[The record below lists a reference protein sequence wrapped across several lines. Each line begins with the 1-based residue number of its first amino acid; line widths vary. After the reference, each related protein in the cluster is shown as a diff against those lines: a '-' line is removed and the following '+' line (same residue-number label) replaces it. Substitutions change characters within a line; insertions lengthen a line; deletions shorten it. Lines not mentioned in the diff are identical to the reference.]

1 MINSVNSF
9 NTPQI
14 LNNDNVQGKLEKSKQ
29 VVADNF
35 ESNSAVKTLSGAAGE
50 SGSMRNS
57 MTLVPLLYILD
68 KIADNRMGG
77 SIEKSSLG
85 KAASV
90 GDKLSDLLHLGN
102 VFSEE
107 KVGRF
112 SEFLKKNRFT
122 KYFTNE
128 YKAVP
133 KSALAQSQSLA
144 EKYLRE
150 LNDQTQKLIPDFAE
164 MKYNPEIMKQL
175 ESVLSPKTIK
185 FIQDVGPLKNRL
197 TGDYLTSVSKTLT
210 ELTGVAEKHL
220 GTVGVK
226 DKEIIDALKT
236 NISKFMSGADDISEK
251 ALSEQIAALFSR
263 FGDKAHKNLLK
274 DSSVNLSKEALDMLA
289 TVSTKTFSKDQI
301 LAAVDDF
308 AAQGIELTGAN
319 KLSIARNKLSAADSK
334 VGNTLLGKIF
344 SKGLLKT
351 KDIVTYGGG
360 LISMFFMASA
370 IYNSVKAAKDAPK
383 GEKKATFMHVLSEQY
398 LGMILFQPSI
408 SLMYKLGGN
417 KYRGMTVE
425 ARDALKNLVKN
436 TNADENLTKEAL
448 KVAKLQ
454 RNLLIKGVDKDKVA
468 DLAGKSLNEAKTLA
482 KSLNKE
488 GAKLKFWEKPLK
500 FMGSILSTG
509 LDKMQKPK
517 FINLPKLGRKKLP
530 QPTLKGFLGGLGRF
544 AIIMFVIQPLIQK
557 PLTKLFH
564 KIFGEP
570 KTYLAKQNQQS
581 NVAQPAQEG
590 QNIQQPQN
598 IQQSQNNAET
608 NLVKKW
614 TQLPA
619 QKEDVVPNQNMTI
632 NNTTPVNAS
641 TPINKTEASDSQP
654 LKPQQN
660 ENIPALNLFNK
671 DKKAESSSRYIP
683 SIEPVQVPDNSAEI
697 QAQVDAILKSTDRVI
712 QSSKKYL

>member
-1 MINSVNSF
+1 MVNGINSLNGTS
-9 NTPQI
+9 I
-14 LNNDNVQGKLEKSKQ
+14 LTQENVQNRLEKSKQ
-29 VVADNF
+29 VVSDNF
-35 ESNSAVKTLSGAAGE
+35 ESNSAIKTLSGATGE

-57 MTLVPLLYILD
+57 MSLVPILYILD
-68 KIADNRMGG
+68 KFADKKMGG
-77 SIEKSSLG
+77 EVEKSTLG
-85 KAASV
+85 KAAKL
-90 GDKLSDLLHLGN
+90 GDKISDLLHLGN
-102 VFSEE
+102 IFSEE
-107 KVGRF
+107 KVRKF

-128 YKAVP
+128 YKAIP
-133 KSALAQSQSLA
+133 KSTLAQSQTIA
-144 EKYLRE
+144 EKYSRE
-150 LNDQTQKLIPDFAE
+150 LNNLVQKLIPDFTE

-175 ESVLSPKTIK
+175 DGVISPQSIN
-185 FIQDVGPLKNRL
+185 FIQDMGPLNNRL
-197 TGDYLTSVSKTLT
+197 TPNYLNLVSKTLT
-210 ELTGVAEKHL
+210 ELAGVAEKHFGAI
-220 GTVGVK
+220 GTK
-226 DKEIIDALKT
+226 DKEMIDVLKA
-236 NISKFMSGADDISEK
+236 NISKFLSGADDISEK
-251 ALSEQIAALFSR
+251 ALSEQIASLLSQFK
-263 FGDKAHKNLLK
+263 DKAHSNLLK
-274 DSSVNLSKEALDMLA
+274 SNSVNLSKETLDVLSS
-289 TVSTKTFSKDQI
+289 VSQKSFSKEQI
-301 LAAVDDF
+301 LSVVDDF
-308 AAQGIELTGAN
+308 AKQGIELGGTD
-319 KLSIARNKLSAADSK
+319 KISIARNKLNAANSK
-334 VGNTLLGKIF
+334 IGNSLLGKIF

-351 KDIVTYGGG
+351 KDTITYGGG

-370 IYNSVKAAKDAPK
+370 IYNSVKAAKEAPK
-383 GEKKATFMHVLSEQY
+383 GERKATFMHVLSEQY

-425 ARDALKNLVKN
+425 AREALKNLVKT
-436 TNADENLTKEAL
+436 TNADETLTKEAL
-448 KVAKLQ
+448 KIAKLQ

-468 DLAGKSLNEAKTLA
+468 DLAGKSIKEAKTLA

-500 FMGSILSTG
+500 LMGSILSTG

-581 NVAQPAQEG
+581 NVAQPDQQP

-598 IQQSQNNAET
+598 NTET
-608 NLVKKW
+608 NLVKRW
-614 TQLPA
+614 TQSPY
-619 QKEDVVPNQNMTI
+619 QKEAVVPNQNMTI
-632 NNTTPVNAS
+632 NNTSPVNAS
-641 TPINKTEASDSQP
+641 TPINKTEISDTQP

-660 ENIPALNLFNK
+660 DNIPALNLFNK
-671 DKKAESSSRYIP
+671 DKKAENSSRYIP
-683 SIEPVQVPDNSAEI
+683 SIEPVQIPDNSAEL
-697 QAQVDAILKSTDRVI
+697 QAQVDAILKSTDRII

>member
-1 MINSVNSF
+1 MVNGINSLNGTS
-9 NTPQI
+9 I
-14 LNNDNVQGKLEKSKQ
+14 LTQENVQNRLEKSKQ
-29 VVADNF
+29 VVSDNF
-35 ESNSAVKTLSGAAGE
+35 ESNSAIKTLSGATGE

-57 MTLVPLLYILD
+57 MSLVPILYILD
-68 KIADNRMGG
+68 KFADKKMGG
-77 SIEKSSLG
+77 EVEKSTLG
-85 KAASV
+85 KAAKL
-90 GDKLSDLLHLGN
+90 GDKISDLLHLGN
-102 VFSEE
+102 IFSEE
-107 KVGRF
+107 KVRKF

-128 YKAVP
+128 YKAIP
-133 KSALAQSQSLA
+133 KSTLAQSQTIA
-144 EKYLRE
+144 EKYSRE
-150 LNDQTQKLIPDFAE
+150 LNNLVQKLIPDFTE

-175 ESVLSPKTIK
+175 DGVISPQSIN
-185 FIQDVGPLKNRL
+185 FIQDMGPLNNRL
-197 TGDYLTSVSKTLT
+197 TPNYLNLVSKTLT
-210 ELTGVAEKHL
+210 ELAGVAEKHFGAI
-220 GTVGVK
+220 GTK
-226 DKEIIDALKT
+226 DKEMIDVLKA
-236 NISKFMSGADDISEK
+236 NISKFLSGADDISEK
-251 ALSEQIAALFSR
+251 ALSEQIASLLSQFK
-263 FGDKAHKNLLK
+263 DKAHSNLLK
-274 DSSVNLSKEALDMLA
+274 SNSVNLSKETLDVLSS
-289 TVSTKTFSKDQI
+289 VSQKSFSKEQI
-301 LAAVDDF
+301 LSVVDDF
-308 AAQGIELTGAN
+308 AKQGIELGGTD
-319 KLSIARNKLSAADSK
+319 KISIARNKLNAANSK
-334 VGNTLLGKIF
+334 IGNSLLGKIF

-351 KDIVTYGGG
+351 KDTITYGGG

-370 IYNSVKAAKDAPK
+370 IYNSVKAAKEAPK
-383 GEKKATFMHVLSEQY
+383 GERKATFMHVLSEQY

-425 ARDALKNLVKN
+425 AREALKNLVKT
-436 TNADENLTKEAL
+436 TNADETLTKEAL
-448 KVAKLQ
+448 KIAKLQ

-468 DLAGKSLNEAKTLA
+468 DLAGKSIKEAKTLA

-500 FMGSILSTG
+500 LMGSILSTG

-581 NVAQPAQEG
+581 NVAQPDQQP

-598 IQQSQNNAET
+598 NTET
-608 NLVKKW
+608 NLVKRW
-614 TQLPA
+614 TQSPY
-619 QKEDVVPNQNMTI
+619 QKEAVVPNQNMTI
-632 NNTTPVNAS
+632 NNTSPVNAS
-641 TPINKTEASDSQP
+641 TPINKTEISDTQP

-660 ENIPALNLFNK
+660 DNIPALNLFNK
-671 DKKAESSSRYIP
+671 DKKAENSSRYIP
-683 SIEPVQVPDNSAEI
+683 SIEPGQIPDNSAEL
-697 QAQVDAILKSTDRVI
+697 QAQVDAILKSTDRII

>member
-1 MINSVNSF
+1 MVNGINSLNGTS
-9 NTPQI
+9 I
-14 LNNDNVQGKLEKSKQ
+14 LTQENVQNRLEKSKQ
-29 VVADNF
+29 VVSDNF
-35 ESNSAVKTLSGAAGE
+35 ESNSAIKTLSGATGE

-57 MTLVPLLYILD
+57 MSLVPILYILD
-68 KIADNRMGG
+68 KFADKKMGG
-77 SIEKSSLG
+77 EVEKSTLG
-85 KAASV
+85 KAAKL
-90 GDKLSDLLHLGN
+90 GDKISDLLHLGN
-102 VFSEE
+102 IFSEE
-107 KVGRF
+107 KVRKF

-128 YKAVP
+128 YKAIP
-133 KSALAQSQSLA
+133 KSTLAQSQTIA
-144 EKYLRE
+144 EKYSRE
-150 LNDQTQKLIPDFAE
+150 LNNLVQKLIPDFTE

-175 ESVLSPKTIK
+175 DGVISPQSIN
-185 FIQDVGPLKNRL
+185 FIQDMGPLNNRL
-197 TGDYLTSVSKTLT
+197 TPNYLNLVSKTLT
-210 ELTGVAEKHL
+210 ELAGVAEKHFGAI
-220 GTVGVK
+220 GTK
-226 DKEIIDALKT
+226 DKEMIDVLKA
-236 NISKFMSGADDISEK
+236 NISKFLSGADDISEK
-251 ALSEQIAALFSR
+251 ALSEQIASLLSQFK
-263 FGDKAHKNLLK
+263 DKAHSNLLK
-274 DSSVNLSKEALDMLA
+274 SNSVNLSKETLDVLSS
-289 TVSTKTFSKDQI
+289 VSQKSFSKEQI
-301 LAAVDDF
+301 LSVVDDF
-308 AAQGIELTGAN
+308 AKQGIELGGTD
-319 KLSIARNKLSAADSK
+319 KISIARNKLNAANSK
-334 VGNTLLGKIF
+334 IGNSLLGKIF

-351 KDIVTYGGG
+351 KDTITYGGG

-370 IYNSVKAAKDAPK
+370 IYNSVKAAKEAPK
-383 GEKKATFMHVLSEQY
+383 GERKATFMHVLSEQY

-425 ARDALKNLVKN
+425 AREALKNLVKT
-436 TNADENLTKEAL
+436 TNADETLTKEAL
-448 KVAKLQ
+448 KIAKLQ

-468 DLAGKSLNEAKTLA
+468 DLAGKSIKEAKTLA

-500 FMGSILSTG
+500 LMGSILSTG

-581 NVAQPAQEG
+581 NVAQPDQQP

-598 IQQSQNNAET
+598 NTET
-608 NLVKKW
+608 NLVKRW
-614 TQLPA
+614 TQSPYK
-619 QKEDVVPNQNMTI
+619 KEAVVPNQNMTI
-632 NNTTPVNAS
+632 NNTSPVNAS
-641 TPINKTEASDSQP
+641 TPINKTEISDTQP

-660 ENIPALNLFNK
+660 DNIPALNLFNK
-671 DKKAESSSRYIP
+671 DKKAENSSRYIP
-683 SIEPVQVPDNSAEI
+683 SIEPVQIPDNSAEL
-697 QAQVDAILKSTDRVI
+697 QAQVDAILKSTDRII

>member
-1 MINSVNSF
+1 MVNGINSLNGTS
-9 NTPQI
+9 I
-14 LNNDNVQGKLEKSKQ
+14 LNQENVQNRLEKSKQ
-29 VVADNF
+29 VVSDNF
-35 ESNSAVKTLSGAAGE
+35 ESNSAIKTLSGATGE

-57 MTLVPLLYILD
+57 MSLVPILYILD
-68 KIADNRMGG
+68 KFADKKMGG
-77 SIEKSSLG
+77 EVEKSTLG
-85 KAASV
+85 KAAKL
-90 GDKLSDLLHLGN
+90 GDKISDLLHLGN
-102 VFSEE
+102 IFSEE
-107 KVGRF
+107 KVRKF

-128 YKAVP
+128 YKAIP
-133 KSALAQSQSLA
+133 KSTLAQSQTIA
-144 EKYLRE
+144 EKYSRE
-150 LNDQTQKLIPDFAE
+150 LNNLVQKLIPDFTE

-175 ESVLSPKTIK
+175 DGVISPQSIN
-185 FIQDVGPLKNRL
+185 FIQDMGPLNNRL
-197 TGDYLTSVSKTLT
+197 TPNYLNSVSKTLT
-210 ELTGVAEKHL
+210 ELAGVAEKHFGAI
-220 GTVGVK
+220 GTK
-226 DKEIIDALKT
+226 DKEMIDVLKA
-236 NISKFMSGADDISEK
+236 NISKFLSGADDISEK
-251 ALSEQIAALFSR
+251 ALSEQIASLLSQFK
-263 FGDKAHKNLLK
+263 DKAHSNLLK
-274 DSSVNLSKEALDMLA
+274 SNSVNLSKETLDVLSS
-289 TVSTKTFSKDQI
+289 VSQKSFSKEQI
-301 LAAVDDF
+301 LSVVDDF
-308 AAQGIELTGAN
+308 AKQGIELGGTD
-319 KLSIARNKLSAADSK
+319 KISIARNKLNAANSK
-334 VGNTLLGKIF
+334 IGNSLLGKIF

-351 KDIVTYGGG
+351 KDTITYGGG

-370 IYNSVKAAKDAPK
+370 IYNSVKAAKEAPK
-383 GEKKATFMHVLSEQY
+383 GERKATFMHVLSEQY

-425 ARDALKNLVKN
+425 AREALKNLVKT
-436 TNADENLTKEAL
+436 TNADETLTKEAL

-468 DLAGKSLNEAKTLA
+468 DLAGKGIKEAKTLA

-500 FMGSILSTG
+500 FVGSILSTG

-517 FINLPKLGRKKLP
+517 FINLPKLGRRKLP

-581 NVAQPAQEG
+581 NTNQPAEDTL
-590 QNIQQPQN
+590 NKPQMEN
-598 IQQSQNNAET
+598 QTET
-608 NLVKKW
+608 NLIKKW

-619 QKEDVVPNQNMTI
+619 QNNNGISNQAMSI
-632 NNTTPVNAS
+632 NNSNPAINAS
-641 TPINKTEASDSQP
+641 APISKQDPSDSQP

-671 DKKAESSSRYIP
+671 NKKGADTSRYIP
-683 SIEPVQVPDNSAEI
+683 SIEPVQIPDNSSEI
-697 QAQVDAILKSTDRVI
+697 QAKVDAILKSTDRVI